1 MKTDITTETFS
12 TLRLEKDRHIAR
24 LTLCRP
30 DLLNRIDGVAH
41 NELMRAFRHL
51 ATSDDLRAVVFAAE
65 GKVFSAGG
73 DFDLIQEMHD
83 RPDVRHRT
91 VREGLQLIDALLDV
105 SAPIVVALHGHA
117 MGVGAT
123 LVLGCDAIV
132 THPNCKIADP
142 HVTVGLVAGDGGCLF
157 WPQSVGMQLAKHHL
171 LTGEALTGAR
181 AYAIGLVSHLVD
193 DRESVLPRA
202 TNLASRL
209 AELPP
214 LAVQG
219 TKRALNAVMRARLA
233 EVLELSLQYESET
246 IQSDDV
252 MEAVSAA
259 REKRP
264 AVYHGR

>member
-1 MKTDITTETFS
+1 MKPDITTETFS
-12 TLRLEKDRHIAR
+12 TLRFEEAGHIVR

-41 NELMRAFRHL
+41 HELMQAFRHL
-51 ATSDDLRAVVFAAE
+51 AERDDVRAVVLAAE

-73 DFDLIQEMHD
+73 DYDLIQEMHD
-83 RPDVRHRT
+83 RADVRLRT
-91 VREGLQLIDALLDV
+91 VREGFALIDSLLGV
-105 SAPIVVALHGHA
+105 HAPIVVALHGHV

-123 LVLGCDAIV
+123 VVLGCDAVV
-132 THPNCKIADP
+132 THPTCKIGDP

-157 WPQSVGMQLAKHHL
+157 WPQSVGMQLAKRHL
-171 LTGEALTGAR
+171 LTGEPLTGAR
-181 AYAIGLVSHLVD
+181 AHAIGLVSDLGD
-193 DRESVLPRA
+193 GPDSVLPRA
-202 TNLASRL
+202 LELATHLAS
-209 AELPP
+209 LPP

-219 TKRALNAVMRARLA
+219 TKRSLNSVMRARLA

-252 MEAVSAA
+252 AEAVAAA

-264 AVYHGR
+264 PVYHGR